1 MKWNIITICFCTL
14 ALLFNAYLW
23 INYIKKTTKKKQNSD
38 GWNSFHL
45 VSTFLILLVLLNRI
59 AQL

>member
-1 MKWNIITICFCTL
+1 MNWDIITICFCML
-14 ALLFNAYLW
+14 ALLSNSYLW
-23 INYIKKTTKKKQNSD
+23 INYIKTTTKKKQNSE

-45 VSTFLILLVLLNRI
+45 VSTFLILVVLLNRM